1 MARVKGVK
9 EPLVKTAMLRRPLAV
24 IQIQDEKAGD
34 QNWHRAAQG
43 IRQGAHRTQGAHA
56 AQPCH
61 AAVQHRRHAK
71 GNVFAQAGVFGPG
84 KQQRKHRGQQCPIT
98 EDGRKNQQY
107 NAKHTQ
113 KAAVNLFLRGQ
124 HQKAEQQRKQ
134 HVKLE
139 HARHAVLGEDQLV
152 GQLRQHRKPKKPPG
166 VLGFGVGVAVAFHEE
181 IAHGHGSKIADVQ
194 AKIRQRCPG
203 GHKHIG
209 DVVYQHRRHG
219 KHFDGITIH
228 CISRSCKFAAPA
240 AVGDI

>member
-98 EDGRKNQQY
+98 EDGRKINSTMQ
-107 NAKHTQ
+107 NA
-113 KAAVNLFLRGQ
+113 R
-124 HQKAEQQRKQ
+124 
-134 HVKLE
+134 
-139 HARHAVLGEDQLV
+139 
-152 GQLRQHRKPKKPPG
+152 KKP
-166 VLGFGVGVAVAFHEE
+166 L
-181 IAHGHGSKIADVQ
+181 
-194 AKIRQRCPG
+194 
-203 GHKHIG
+203 
-209 DVVYQHRRHG
+209 
-219 KHFDGITIH
+219 
-228 CISRSCKFAAPA
+228 
-240 AVGDI
+240 